1 MISVLTVNYHSAAEL
16 AQLVE
21 SLRAHRPAEPI
32 ELIVTNN
39 SPSQRLSFPGSDPA
53 VTVIDADNP
62 GFAIGINR
70 AFRASKGEFIMLAN
84 PDLQVTDHALDSG
97 VALLKSHSD
106 VGIVLPRLLY
116 PDGRVQPSIRRFYT
130 WPVVF
135 YARSPLRAMGWQP
148 EFFRRSLCE
157 ELTSL
162 PANSVPVNVDWGIGG
177 AMFLRRAD
185 CESSGIFDERF
196 FLYFEDVDL
205 CLRTWQ
211 RGKRVIHAPGIECI
225 HAHRRS
231 SGNPFTAAGWH
242 HFRSMMRFVSKH
254 GGLPQRPGR

>member
-32 ELIVTNN
+32 EVIVTNN
-39 SPSQRLSFPGSDPA
+39 SPSQRLSFPGSDLS

-62 GFAIGINR
+62 GFAVGINR
-70 AFRASKGEFIMLAN
+70 AFRASKGEYLMLAN
-84 PDLQVTDHALDSG
+84 PDLQVTAHALDSAA
-97 VALLKSHSD
+97 ALLNLRRD
-106 VGIVLPRLLY
+106 VGLVLPRLLY

-130 WPVVF
+130 WPDVL
-135 YARSPLRAMGWQP
+135 YARSPFRALGWRP
-148 EFFRRSLCE
+148 AFFRRYLCE
-157 ELTSL
+157 DLTSL
-162 PANSVPVNVDWGIGG
+162 PRTSKPVDVDWGIGG

-185 CESSGIFDERF
+185 CDPTGIFDERF

-211 RGKRVIHAPGIECI
+211 RGQRVIHAPGIECI
-225 HAHRRS
+225 HSHRRS
-231 SGNPFTAAGWH
+231 SGNPLSAAGWH
-242 HFRSMMRFVSKH
+242 HFRSMMRFIAKH
-254 GGLPQRPGR
+254 GGLPQRPIR